1 MQRYFSN
8 SKENNKLFLINDD
21 IYHITRVMRMK
32 DNDKIEVI
40 YDSELY
46 ICNINIEKLPWVE
59 IIEKIESVY
68 EEEKEIV
75 LAIPLL
81 KEQKMD
87 LILQKATELGVSKII
102 PIIMER
108 SIVKID
114 DSKENKK
121 VERWL
126 KICKEA
132 SEQSKRNSIP
142 EITKIMTLR
151 ELVKE
156 GGLKLVCSTEEK
168 ENNLKKFL
176 TVNKNYDKIIIVV
189 GPEGGISPKEEEY
202 LVSEGFTRVSLG
214 KRIMRVETVPM
225 FILSALNYEFME

>member
-1 MQRYFSN
+1 
-8 SKENNKLFLINDD
+8 
-21 IYHITRVMRMK
+21 MK

-40 YDSELY
+40 YDNDLY
-46 ICNINIEKLPWVE
+46 ICNVILNELPWVDIVSKEEGKIEDKE
-59 IIEKIESVY
+59 II
-68 EEEKEIV
+68 

-87 LILQKATELGVSKII
+87 LVLQKATELGVTKII
-102 PIIMER
+102 PVTMER
-108 SIVKID
+108 SIVKLA
-114 DSKENKK
+114 DSKEVKK
-121 VERWL
+121 IDRWS

-142 EITKIMTLR
+142 VISNIMTLK

-156 GGLKLVCSTEEK
+156 EGIKIVCSTIEK

-176 TVNKNYDKIIIVV
+176 TEHKNYDKIIIVV
-189 GPEGGISPKEEEY
+189 GPEGGISSKEEEY

-214 KRIMRVETVPM
+214 KRIMRVETVPI

>member
-8 SKENNKLFLINDD
+8 SKETGKLFLINDD

-40 YDSELY
+40 YNNDLY
-46 ICNINIEKLPWVE
+46 ICNIIINELPWVNIVSKEEGKIEDKE
-59 IIEKIESVY
+59 II
-68 EEEKEIV
+68 

-87 LILQKATELGVSKII
+87 LVLQKATELGVTKII
-102 PIIMER
+102 PVIMER
-108 SIVKID
+108 SIVKLD
-114 DSKENKK
+114 DSKEVKK
-121 VERWL
+121 IDRWL

-142 EITKIMTLR
+142 VISNIMTLKK
-151 ELVKE
+151 LVKE
-156 GGLKLVCSTEEK
+156 EGIKIVCSTIEK

-176 TVNKNYDKIIIVV
+176 TEHKNYDKIIIVV
-189 GPEGGISPKEEEY
+189 GPEGGISSKEEEY

-214 KRIMRVETVPM
+214 KRIMRVETVPI

>member
-8 SKENNKLFLINDD
+8 SKETGKLFLINDD

-40 YDSELY
+40 YNNDLY
-46 ICNINIEKLPWVE
+46 ICNVILNELPWVDIVSKEEGKIEDKE
-59 IIEKIESVY
+59 II
-68 EEEKEIV
+68 

-87 LILQKATELGVSKII
+87 LVLQKATELGVTKII
-102 PIIMER
+102 PVTMER
-108 SIVKID
+108 SIVKLDDLKEVKKID
-114 DSKENKK
+114 
-121 VERWL
+121 RWS

-142 EITKIMTLR
+142 VISNIMTLK

-156 GGLKLVCSTEEK
+156 EGIKIVCSTIEK

-176 TVNKNYDKIIIVV
+176 TEHKNYDKIIIVV
-189 GPEGGISPKEEEY
+189 GPEGGISSKEEEY

-214 KRIMRVETVPM
+214 KRIMRVETVPI

>member
-8 SKENNKLFLINDD
+8 SKETGKLFLINDD

-40 YDSELY
+40 YNNDLY
-46 ICNINIEKLPWVE
+46 ICNIIINELPWVNIVSKEEGKIEDKE
-59 IIEKIESVY
+59 II
-68 EEEKEIV
+68 

-87 LILQKATELGVSKII
+87 LVLQKATELGVTKII
-102 PIIMER
+102 PVIMER
-108 SIVKID
+108 SIVKLD
-114 DSKENKK
+114 DSKEVKK
-121 VERWL
+121 IDRWL

-142 EITKIMTLR
+142 VISNIMTLK

-156 GGLKLVCSTEEK
+156 EGIKIVCSTIEK

-176 TVNKNYDKIIIVV
+176 TEHKNYDKIIIVV
-189 GPEGGISPKEEEY
+189 GPEGGISSKEEEY

-214 KRIMRVETVPM
+214 KRIMRVETVPI

>member
-8 SKENNKLFLINDD
+8 SKENDKLFLINDD

-40 YDSELY
+40 YNNDLY
-46 ICNINIEKLPWVE
+46 ICNVIINELPWVDIVSKEEGKIEDKE
-59 IIEKIESVY
+59 II
-68 EEEKEIV
+68 

-87 LILQKATELGVSKII
+87 LVLQKATELGVTKII
-102 PIIMER
+102 PVTMER
-108 SIVKID
+108 SIVKLD
-114 DSKENKK
+114 DSKEVKK
-121 VERWL
+121 IDRWS

-142 EITKIMTLR
+142 VISNIMTLK

-156 GGLKLVCSTEEK
+156 EGIKIVCSTIEK

-176 TVNKNYDKIIIVV
+176 TEHKNYDKIIIVV
-189 GPEGGISPKEEEY
+189 GPEGGISSKEEEY

-214 KRIMRVETVPM
+214 KRIMRVETVPI

>member
-8 SKENNKLFLINDD
+8 SKENDKLFLINDD

-40 YDSELY
+40 YNNDLY
-46 ICNINIEKLPWVE
+46 ICNVILNELPWVDIISKEEGKIEDKE
-59 IIEKIESVY
+59 IILS
-68 EEEKEIV
+68 
-75 LAIPLL
+75 IPLL

-87 LILQKATELGVSKII
+87 LVLQKATELGVTKII
-102 PIIMER
+102 PVTMER
-108 SIVKID
+108 SIVKLD
-114 DSKENKK
+114 DSKEVKK
-121 VERWL
+121 IDRWS

-142 EITKIMTLR
+142 VISNIMTLK

-156 GGLKLVCSTEEK
+156 EGIKIVCSTIEK

-176 TVNKNYDKIIIVV
+176 TEHKNYDKIIIVV
-189 GPEGGISPKEEEY
+189 GPEGGISSKEEEY

-214 KRIMRVETVPM
+214 KRIMRVETVPI

>member
-8 SKENNKLFLINDD
+8 SKENDKLFLINDD

-40 YDSELY
+40 YDNDLY
-46 ICNINIEKLPWVE
+46 ICNVIINELPWVD
-59 IIEKIESVY
+59 IISKEEEKIED
-68 EEEKEIV
+68 KEII

-87 LILQKATELGVSKII
+87 LVLQKATELGVTKII
-102 PIIMER
+102 PVTMER
-108 SIVKID
+108 SIVKLD
-114 DSKENKK
+114 DSKEVKK
-121 VERWL
+121 IDRWS

-142 EITKIMTLR
+142 VISNIMTLK

-156 GGLKLVCSTEEK
+156 EGIKIVCSTIEK

-176 TVNKNYDKIIIVV
+176 TEHKNYDKIIIVV
-189 GPEGGISPKEEEY
+189 GPEGGISSKEEEY

-214 KRIMRVETVPM
+214 KRIMRVETVPI

>member
-1 MQRYFSN
+1 M
-8 SKENNKLFLINDD
+8 KKLSDAEL
-21 IYHITRVMRMK
+21 TVMNVLWQEGIPMRTG
-32 DNDKIEVI
+32 
-40 YDSELY
+40 
-46 ICNINIEKLPWVE
+46 E
-59 IIEKIESVY
+59 IAEKIED
-68 EEEKEIV
+68 KEII

-87 LILQKATELGVSKII
+87 LVLQKATELGVTKII
-102 PIIMER
+102 PVTMER
-108 SIVKID
+108 SIVKLD
-114 DSKENKK
+114 DSKEVKK
-121 VERWL
+121 IDRWS

-142 EITKIMTLR
+142 VISNIMTLK

-156 GGLKLVCSTEEK
+156 EGIKIVCSTIEK

-176 TVNKNYDKIIIVV
+176 TEHKNYDKIIIVV
-189 GPEGGISPKEEEY
+189 GPEGGISSKEEEY

-214 KRIMRVETVPM
+214 KRIMRVETVPI

>member
-1 MQRYFSN
+1 
-8 SKENNKLFLINDD
+8 
-21 IYHITRVMRMK
+21 MK

-40 YDSELY
+40 YDNDLY
-46 ICNINIEKLPWVE
+46 ICNVIINELPWVDIISKEEGKIEDKE
-59 IIEKIESVY
+59 II
-68 EEEKEIV
+68 

-87 LILQKATELGVSKII
+87 LVLQKATELGVTKII
-102 PIIMER
+102 PVTMER
-108 SIVKID
+108 SIVKLD
-114 DSKENKK
+114 DSKEVKK
-121 VERWL
+121 IDRWS

-142 EITKIMTLR
+142 VISNIMTLK

-156 GGLKLVCSTEEK
+156 EGIKIVCSTIEK

-176 TVNKNYDKIIIVV
+176 TEHKNYDKIIIVV
-189 GPEGGISPKEEEY
+189 GPEGGISSKEEEY

-214 KRIMRVETVPM
+214 KRIMRVETVPI

>member
-1 MQRYFSN
+1 
-8 SKENNKLFLINDD
+8 
-21 IYHITRVMRMK
+21 MK

-40 YDSELY
+40 YNNDLY
-46 ICNINIEKLPWVE
+46 ICNVILNELPWVDIISKEEGKIEDKE
-59 IIEKIESVY
+59 II
-68 EEEKEIV
+68 

-87 LILQKATELGVSKII
+87 LVLQKATELGVTKII
-102 PIIMER
+102 PVTMER
-108 SIVKID
+108 SIVKLDDLKEVKKID
-114 DSKENKK
+114 
-121 VERWL
+121 RWS

-142 EITKIMTLR
+142 VISNIMTLK

-156 GGLKLVCSTEEK
+156 EGIKIVCSTIEK

-176 TVNKNYDKIIIVV
+176 TEHKNYDKIIIVV
-189 GPEGGISPKEEEY
+189 GPEGGISSKEEEY

-214 KRIMRVETVPM
+214 KRIMRVETVPI

>member
-8 SKENNKLFLINDD
+8 SKENDKLFLINDD

-32 DNDKIEVI
+32 DNYKIEVI
-40 YDSELY
+40 YDNDLY
-46 ICNINIEKLPWVE
+46 ICNVILNELPWVDIVSKEEGKIEDKE
-59 IIEKIESVY
+59 II
-68 EEEKEIV
+68 

-87 LILQKATELGVSKII
+87 LVLQKATELGVTKII
-102 PIIMER
+102 PVTMER
-108 SIVKID
+108 SIVKLD
-114 DSKENKK
+114 DSKEVKK
-121 VERWL
+121 IDRWS

-132 SEQSKRNSIP
+132 SEQSKRNYIP
-142 EITKIMTLR
+142 VISNIMTLK

-156 GGLKLVCSTEEK
+156 EGIKIVCSTIEK

-176 TVNKNYDKIIIVV
+176 TEHKNYDKIIIVV
-189 GPEGGISPKEEEY
+189 GPEGGISSKEEEY

-214 KRIMRVETVPM
+214 KRIMRVETVPI

>member
-8 SKENNKLFLINDD
+8 SKENDKLFLINDD

-40 YDSELY
+40 YNNDLY
-46 ICNINIEKLPWVE
+46 ICNVILNELPWVDIISKEEGKIEDKE
-59 IIEKIESVY
+59 II
-68 EEEKEIV
+68 

-87 LILQKATELGVSKII
+87 LVLQKATELGVTKII
-102 PIIMER
+102 PVTMER
-108 SIVKID
+108 SIVKLD
-114 DSKENKK
+114 DSKEVKK
-121 VERWL
+121 IDRWS

-142 EITKIMTLR
+142 VISNIMTLK

-156 GGLKLVCSTEEK
+156 EGIKIVCSTIEK

-176 TVNKNYDKIIIVV
+176 TEHKNYDKIIIVV
-189 GPEGGISPKEEEY
+189 GPEGGISSKEEEY

-214 KRIMRVETVPM
+214 KRIMRVETVPI

>member
-1 MQRYFSN
+1 
-8 SKENNKLFLINDD
+8 
-21 IYHITRVMRMK
+21 MK

-40 YDSELY
+40 YNNDLY
-46 ICNINIEKLPWVE
+46 ICNIIINELPWVNIVSKEEGKIEDKE
-59 IIEKIESVY
+59 II
-68 EEEKEIV
+68 

-87 LILQKATELGVSKII
+87 LVLQKATELGVTKII
-102 PIIMER
+102 PVTMER
-108 SIVKID
+108 SIVKLD
-114 DSKENKK
+114 DSKEVKK
-121 VERWL
+121 IDRWS

-142 EITKIMTLR
+142 VISNIMTLK

-156 GGLKLVCSTEEK
+156 EGIKIVCSTIEK

-176 TVNKNYDKIIIVV
+176 TEHKNYDKIIIVV
-189 GPEGGISPKEEEY
+189 GPEGGISSKEEEY

-214 KRIMRVETVPM
+214 KRIMRVETVPI

>member
-1 MQRYFSN
+1 MQRYFSS

-21 IYHITRVMRMK
+21 IYHITRVMRME

-40 YDSELY
+40 YNGDLY
-46 ICNINIEKLPWVE
+46 ICNVITKDLPWVSIVSKEEGIAENKE
-59 IIEKIESVY
+59 II
-68 EEEKEIV
+68 
-75 LAIPLL
+75 LAVPLL

-87 LILQKATELGVSKII
+87 LVLQKATELGVTKII
-102 PIIMER
+102 PVIMER
-108 SIVKID
+108 SIVKLD
-114 DSKENKK
+114 SSKELKK
-121 VERWL
+121 IDRWS

-142 EITKIMTLR
+142 TITNIMTLK

-156 GGLKLVCSTEEK
+156 DGIKIVCSTVEK

-176 TVNKNYDKIIIVV
+176 TEHKNYDKIIIVV
-189 GPEGGISPKEEEY
+189 GPEGGISPNEEEY
-202 LVSEGFTRVSLG
+202 LVNEGFTRVSLG
-214 KRIMRVETVPM
+214 KRIMRVETVPI

>member
-8 SKENNKLFLINDD
+8 SKENDKLFLINDD
-21 IYHITRVMRMK
+21 IYHITRVMRIK

-40 YDSELY
+40 YDNDLY
-46 ICNINIEKLPWVE
+46 ICNVIINELPWVDIISKEEGKIEDKE
-59 IIEKIESVY
+59 II
-68 EEEKEIV
+68 

-87 LILQKATELGVSKII
+87 LVLQKATELGVTKII
-102 PIIMER
+102 PVIMER

-114 DSKENKK
+114 DSKEVKK
-121 VERWL
+121 IDRWS

-142 EITKIMTLR
+142 VISNIMTLK

-156 GGLKLVCSTEEK
+156 EGIKIVCSTIEK

-176 TVNKNYDKIIIVV
+176 TEHKNYDKIIIVV
-189 GPEGGISPKEEEY
+189 GPEGGISSKEEEY

-214 KRIMRVETVPM
+214 KRIMSVETVPI

>member
-8 SKENNKLFLINDD
+8 SKETGKLFLINDD

-40 YDSELY
+40 YNNDLY
-46 ICNINIEKLPWVE
+46 ICNIIINELPWVNIVSKEEGKIEDKE
-59 IIEKIESVY
+59 II
-68 EEEKEIV
+68 

-87 LILQKATELGVSKII
+87 LVLQKATELGVTKMI
-102 PIIMER
+102 PVIMER
-108 SIVKID
+108 SIVKLD
-114 DSKENKK
+114 DSKEVKK
-121 VERWL
+121 IDRWS

-142 EITKIMTLR
+142 VISNITTLK

-156 GGLKLVCSTEEK
+156 EGIKIVCSTIEK

-176 TVNKNYDKIIIVV
+176 TEHKNYDKIIIVV
-189 GPEGGISPKEEEY
+189 GPEGGISSKEEEY

-214 KRIMRVETVPM
+214 KRIMRVETVPI

>member
-1 MQRYFSN
+1 
-8 SKENNKLFLINDD
+8 
-21 IYHITRVMRMK
+21 MK

-40 YDSELY
+40 YDNDLY
-46 ICNINIEKLPWVE
+46 ICNVIINELPWVDIISKEEGKIEDKE
-59 IIEKIESVY
+59 II
-68 EEEKEIV
+68 

-87 LILQKATELGVSKII
+87 LVLQKATELGVTKII
-102 PIIMER
+102 PVIMER

-114 DSKENKK
+114 DSKEVKK
-121 VERWL
+121 IDRWS

-142 EITKIMTLR
+142 VISNIMTLK

-156 GGLKLVCSTEEK
+156 EGIKIVCSTIEK

-176 TVNKNYDKIIIVV
+176 TEHKNYDKIIIVV
-189 GPEGGISPKEEEY
+189 GPEGGISSKEEEY

-214 KRIMRVETVPM
+214 KRIMRVETVPI

>member
-8 SKENNKLFLINDD
+8 SKENDKLFLINDD

-40 YDSELY
+40 YDNDLY
-46 ICNINIEKLPWVE
+46 ICNVIINELPWVDIISKEEGKIEDKE
-59 IIEKIESVY
+59 II
-68 EEEKEIV
+68 

-87 LILQKATELGVSKII
+87 LVLQKATELGVTKII
-102 PIIMER
+102 PVIMER

-114 DSKENKK
+114 DSKEVKK
-121 VERWL
+121 IDRWS

-142 EITKIMTLR
+142 VISNIMTLK

-156 GGLKLVCSTEEK
+156 EGIKIVCSTIEK

-176 TVNKNYDKIIIVV
+176 TEHKNYDKIIIVV
-189 GPEGGISPKEEEY
+189 GSEGGISSKEEEY

-214 KRIMRVETVPM
+214 KRIMRVETVPI

>member
-40 YDSELY
+40 YNNDLY
-46 ICNINIEKLPWVE
+46 ICNVILNELPWVDIISKEEGKIEDKE
-59 IIEKIESVY
+59 II
-68 EEEKEIV
+68 

-87 LILQKATELGVSKII
+87 LVLQKATELGVTKII
-102 PIIMER
+102 PVTMER
-108 SIVKID
+108 SIVKLD
-114 DSKENKK
+114 DSKEVKK
-121 VERWL
+121 IDRWS

-142 EITKIMTLR
+142 VISNIMTLK

-156 GGLKLVCSTEEK
+156 KGIKIVCSTIEK

-176 TVNKNYDKIIIVV
+176 TEHKNYDKIIIVV
-189 GPEGGISPKEEEY
+189 GPEGGISSKEEEY

-214 KRIMRVETVPM
+214 KRIMRVETVPI

>member
-1 MQRYFSN
+1 
-8 SKENNKLFLINDD
+8 
-21 IYHITRVMRMK
+21 MK

-40 YDSELY
+40 YNNDLY
-46 ICNINIEKLPWVE
+46 ICNVILNELPWVDIISKEEGKIEDKE
-59 IIEKIESVY
+59 II
-68 EEEKEIV
+68 

-87 LILQKATELGVSKII
+87 LVLQKATELGVTKII
-102 PIIMER
+102 PVTMER
-108 SIVKID
+108 SIVKLD
-114 DSKENKK
+114 DSKEVKK
-121 VERWL
+121 IDRWS

-142 EITKIMTLR
+142 VISNIMTLK

-156 GGLKLVCSTEEK
+156 KGIKIVCSTIEK

-176 TVNKNYDKIIIVV
+176 TEHKNYDKIIIVV
-189 GPEGGISPKEEEY
+189 GPEGGISSKEEEY

-214 KRIMRVETVPM
+214 KRIMRVETVPI

>member
-8 SKENNKLFLINDD
+8 SKENDKLFLINDD

-40 YDSELY
+40 YNNDLY
-46 ICNINIEKLPWVE
+46 ICNVILNELPWVGIVSKEEGKIEDKE
-59 IIEKIESVY
+59 II
-68 EEEKEIV
+68 

-87 LILQKATELGVSKII
+87 LVLQKATELGVTKII
-102 PIIMER
+102 PVIMER

-114 DSKENKK
+114 DSKEVKK
-121 VERWL
+121 IDRWS

-142 EITKIMTLR
+142 VISNIMTLK

-156 GGLKLVCSTEEK
+156 EGIKIVCSTIEK

-176 TVNKNYDKIIIVV
+176 TEHKNYDKIIIVV
-189 GPEGGISPKEEEY
+189 GPEGGISFKEEEY

-214 KRIMRVETVPM
+214 KRIMRVETVPI

>member
-8 SKENNKLFLINDD
+8 SKENDKLFLINDD

-40 YDSELY
+40 YNNDLY
-46 ICNINIEKLPWVE
+46 ICNVILNELPWVDIVSKEEGKIEDKE
-59 IIEKIESVY
+59 II
-68 EEEKEIV
+68 

-87 LILQKATELGVSKII
+87 LVLQKATELGVTKII
-102 PIIMER
+102 PVIMER
-108 SIVKID
+108 SIVKLD
-114 DSKENKK
+114 DSKEVKK
-121 VERWL
+121 IDRWS

-142 EITKIMTLR
+142 VISNIMTLK

-156 GGLKLVCSTEEK
+156 EGIKIVCSTIEK

-176 TVNKNYDKIIIVV
+176 TEHKNYDKIIIVV
-189 GPEGGISPKEEEY
+189 GPEGGISSKEEEY
-202 LVSEGFTRVSLG
+202 LVSEGFARVSLG
-214 KRIMRVETVPM
+214 KRIMRVETVPI

>member
-1 MQRYFSN
+1 
-8 SKENNKLFLINDD
+8 
-21 IYHITRVMRMK
+21 MK

-40 YDSELY
+40 YDNDLY
-46 ICNINIEKLPWVE
+46 ICNVVINELPWVDIISKEEGKIEDKE
-59 IIEKIESVY
+59 II
-68 EEEKEIV
+68 

-87 LILQKATELGVSKII
+87 LVLQKATELGVTKII
-102 PIIMER
+102 PVIMER

-114 DSKENKK
+114 DSKEVKK
-121 VERWL
+121 IDRWS

-142 EITKIMTLR
+142 VISNIMTLK

-156 GGLKLVCSTEEK
+156 EGIKIVCSTIEK

-176 TVNKNYDKIIIVV
+176 TEHKNYDKIIIVV
-189 GPEGGISPKEEEY
+189 GPEGGISSKEEEY

-214 KRIMRVETVPM
+214 KRIMRVETVPI

>member
-8 SKENNKLFLINDD
+8 SKENDKLFLINDD

-40 YDSELY
+40 YNNDLY
-46 ICNINIEKLPWVE
+46 ICNVILNELPWVDIVSKEEGKIEDKE
-59 IIEKIESVY
+59 II
-68 EEEKEIV
+68 

-87 LILQKATELGVSKII
+87 LVLQKATELGVTKII
-102 PIIMER
+102 PVTMER
-108 SIVKID
+108 SIVKLA
-114 DSKENKK
+114 DSKEVKK
-121 VERWL
+121 IDRWS

-142 EITKIMTLR
+142 VISNIMTLK

-156 GGLKLVCSTEEK
+156 EGIKIVCSTIEK

-176 TVNKNYDKIIIVV
+176 TEHKNYDKIIIVV
-189 GPEGGISPKEEEY
+189 GPEGGISSKEEEY

-214 KRIMRVETVPM
+214 KRIMRVETVPI

>member
-1 MQRYFSN
+1 
-8 SKENNKLFLINDD
+8 
-21 IYHITRVMRMK
+21 MK

-40 YDSELY
+40 YDNDLY
-46 ICNINIEKLPWVE
+46 TCNVIINELPWVDIISKEEGKIEDKE
-59 IIEKIESVY
+59 II
-68 EEEKEIV
+68 

-87 LILQKATELGVSKII
+87 FVLQKATELGVTKII
-102 PIIMER
+102 PVIMER

-114 DSKENKK
+114 DSKEVKK
-121 VERWL
+121 IDRWS

-142 EITKIMTLR
+142 VISNIMTLK

-156 GGLKLVCSTEEK
+156 EGIKIVCSTIEK

-176 TVNKNYDKIIIVV
+176 TEHKNYDKIIIVV
-189 GPEGGISPKEEEY
+189 GPEGGISSKEEEY

-214 KRIMRVETVPM
+214 KRIMRVETVPI

>member
-8 SKENNKLFLINDD
+8 SKENDKLFLINDD

-40 YDSELY
+40 YNNDLY
-46 ICNINIEKLPWVE
+46 ICNVILNELPWVDIVSKEEGKIEDKE
-59 IIEKIESVY
+59 II
-68 EEEKEIV
+68 

-87 LILQKATELGVSKII
+87 LVLQKATELGVTKII
-102 PIIMER
+102 PVTMER
-108 SIVKID
+108 SIVKLD
-114 DSKENKK
+114 DSKEVKK
-121 VERWL
+121 IDRWS

-142 EITKIMTLR
+142 VISNIMTLK

-156 GGLKLVCSTEEK
+156 EGIKIVCSTIEK

-176 TVNKNYDKIIIVV
+176 TEHKNYDKIIIVV
-189 GPEGGISPKEEEY
+189 GPEGGISSKEEEY

-214 KRIMRVETVPM
+214 KRIMRVETVPI

>member
-1 MQRYFSN
+1 
-8 SKENNKLFLINDD
+8 
-21 IYHITRVMRMK
+21 MK

-40 YDSELY
+40 YNNDLY
-46 ICNINIEKLPWVE
+46 ICNVILNELPWVD
-59 IIEKIESVY
+59 IISKEEEKIED
-68 EEEKEIV
+68 KEII

-87 LILQKATELGVSKII
+87 LVLQKATELGVTKII
-102 PIIMER
+102 PVTMER
-108 SIVKID
+108 SIVKLD
-114 DSKENKK
+114 DSKEVKK
-121 VERWL
+121 IDRWS

-142 EITKIMTLR
+142 VISNIMTLK

-156 GGLKLVCSTEEK
+156 EGIKIVCSTIEK

-176 TVNKNYDKIIIVV
+176 TEHKNYDKIIIVV
-189 GPEGGISPKEEEY
+189 GPEGGISSKEEEY

-214 KRIMRVETVPM
+214 KRIMRVETVPI

>member
-1 MQRYFSN
+1 
-8 SKENNKLFLINDD
+8 
-21 IYHITRVMRMK
+21 MK

-40 YDSELY
+40 YNNDLY
-46 ICNINIEKLPWVE
+46 ICNVILNELPWIDIVFKEEGKIEDKE
-59 IIEKIESVY
+59 II
-68 EEEKEIV
+68 

-87 LILQKATELGVSKII
+87 LVLQKATELGVTKII
-102 PIIMER
+102 PVTMER
-108 SIVKID
+108 SIVKLD
-114 DSKENKK
+114 DSKEVKK
-121 VERWL
+121 IDRWS

-142 EITKIMTLR
+142 VISNIMTLK

-156 GGLKLVCSTEEK
+156 EGIKIVCSTIEK

-176 TVNKNYDKIIIVV
+176 TEHKNYDKIIIVV
-189 GPEGGISPKEEEY
+189 GPEGGISSKEEEY

-214 KRIMRVETVPM
+214 KRIMRVETVPI

>member
-8 SKENNKLFLINDD
+8 SKENDKLFLINDD

-40 YDSELY
+40 YNNDLY
-46 ICNINIEKLPWVE
+46 ICNVILNELPWVDIVSKEEGKIEDKE
-59 IIEKIESVY
+59 II
-68 EEEKEIV
+68 

-87 LILQKATELGVSKII
+87 LVLQKATELGVTKII
-102 PIIMER
+102 PVIMER
-108 SIVKID
+108 SIVKLD
-114 DSKENKK
+114 DSKEVKK
-121 VERWL
+121 IDRWS

-142 EITKIMTLR
+142 VISKIMTLK
-151 ELVKE
+151 ELMKE
-156 GGLKLVCSTEEK
+156 EGIKIVCSTIEK

-176 TVNKNYDKIIIVV
+176 TEHKNYDKIIIVV
-189 GPEGGISPKEEEY
+189 GPEGGISSKEEEY

-214 KRIMRVETVPM
+214 KRIMRVETVPI

>member
-8 SKENNKLFLINDD
+8 SKENDKLFLINDD

-40 YDSELY
+40 YNNDLY
-46 ICNINIEKLPWVE
+46 ICNVILNELPWVDIISKEEGKIEDKE
-59 IIEKIESVY
+59 II
-68 EEEKEIV
+68 

-87 LILQKATELGVSKII
+87 LVLQKATELGVTKII
-102 PIIMER
+102 PVTMER
-108 SIVKID
+108 SIVKLD
-114 DSKENKK
+114 DSKEVKK
-121 VERWL
+121 IDRWS

-142 EITKIMTLR
+142 VISNIMTLK

-156 GGLKLVCSTEEK
+156 DGIKIVCSTIEK

-176 TVNKNYDKIIIVV
+176 TEHKNYDKIIIVV
-189 GPEGGISPKEEEY
+189 GPEGGISSKEEEY

-214 KRIMRVETVPM
+214 KRIMRVETVPI

>member
-8 SKENNKLFLINDD
+8 SKENDKLFLINDD

-40 YDSELY
+40 YDNDLY
-46 ICNINIEKLPWVE
+46 ICNVIINELPWVDIISKEEGKIEDKE
-59 IIEKIESVY
+59 II
-68 EEEKEIV
+68 

-87 LILQKATELGVSKII
+87 LVLQKATELGVTKII
-102 PIIMER
+102 PVIMER
-108 SIVKID
+108 SIVKLD
-114 DSKENKK
+114 DSKEVKK
-121 VERWL
+121 IDRWS

-142 EITKIMTLR
+142 VISNIMTLK

-156 GGLKLVCSTEEK
+156 EGIKIVCSTIEK

-176 TVNKNYDKIIIVV
+176 TEHKNYDKIIIVV
-189 GPEGGISPKEEEY
+189 GPE
-202 LVSEGFTRVSLG
+202 
-214 KRIMRVETVPM
+214 
-225 FILSALNYEFME
+225 